1 MGLKTAPFIA
11 TCSLQLVLNQENF
24 KAFIETVKERSI
36 KVSLK
41 QLKLKNLLICY
52 IDDLLVAT
60 PKSLG
65 VDLHL
70 VLLEFILYMMCRFGF
85 RVNKKSAVYY
95 AKLLLF

>member
-11 TCSLQLVLNQENF
+11 TRSLQLVLNQENF
-24 KAFIETVKERSI
+24 KAFIETIKEGSI

-70 VLLEFILYMMCRFGF
+70 VLLEFIL
-85 RVNKKSAVYY
+85 
-95 AKLLLF
+95 